1 MEFDYQYIPTIIYVS
16 FSTGAVTLR
25 KYRSFTMATYF
36 VNAELQ
42 CTGLESRITD
52 CIQGLFVNAYS
63 CLSFGIASVSC
74 YGMFASTFFLKFQS
88 HTSFNIWQ
96 LELSQMHPALMV
108 HCDSVMATSQEKA
121 GWRSASTMPGA
132 LSVMMDGTMQMLQ

>member
-1 MEFDYQYIPTIIYVS
+1 MSTLLSEDLSRLWSLITQYIPTIIYVF

-52 CIQGLFVNAYS
+52 CIQGSFVKAYS

-74 YGMFASTFFLKFQS
+74 HGMFASIFF
-88 HTSFNIWQ
+88 FNF
-96 LELSQMHPALMV
+96 
-108 HCDSVMATSQEKA
+108 KA
-121 GWRSASTMPGA
+121 IPPSIFGSWNYP
-132 LSVMMDGTMQMLQ
+132 